1 MARDAGWSILPI
13 ANASN
18 QIAGSMP
25 FDKIDI
31 ESITEERRKSVAK
44 SIRTASGEELRK
56 LGDEVFHDLDD
67 PWREEFF
74 KFIEEHK
81 DATIYH
87 AIASDGVHMLY
98 CPDKDKGIWFVP
110 GLGKGILSPTGRQMM
125 TEAIKG
131 RS

>member
-1 MARDAGWSILPI
+1 
-13 ANASN
+13 
-18 QIAGSMP
+18 MP

-44 SIRTASGEELRK
+44 SIRAASGEELRK

-67 PWREEFF
+67 PWREELF
-74 KFIEEHK
+74 KFIEEHS

-87 AIASDGVHMLY
+87 AIASDAVHMLY
-98 CPDKDKGIWFVP
+98 CPDKDKGIWFLP
-110 GLGKGILSPTGRQMM
+110 GTGKGILSPAGRQMM
-125 TEAIKG
+125 REGIEG

>member
-1 MARDAGWSILPI
+1 MTHDCF
-13 ANASN
+13 
-18 QIAGSMP
+18 MP

-31 ESITEERRKSVAK
+31 DRILEERRKSVAK
-44 SIRTASGEELRK
+44 SVRAVSLEELKK

-81 DATIYH
+81 DSTIYH
-87 AIASDGVHMLY
+87 ATASDGVHMLY

-125 TEAIKG
+125 KEAAAG
-131 RS
+131 LS

>member
-1 MARDAGWSILPI
+1 LETSTKSWDDAAKGIPCHLIRSTSTAPTKSDANPSQNLSALP
-13 ANASN
+13 AL
-18 QIAGSMP
+18 
-25 FDKIDI
+25 
-31 ESITEERRKSVAK
+31 
-44 SIRTASGEELRK
+44 EELKK

-67 PWREEFF
+67 PWRDEFF

-98 CPDKDKGIWFVP
+98 CPDKDRGIWFLA
-110 GLGKGILSPTGRQMM
+110 GGGKAILSPTGRQMM
-125 TEAIKG
+125 KEAVGG

>member
-1 MARDAGWSILPI
+1 
-13 ANASN
+13 
-18 QIAGSMP
+18 MP

-31 ESITEERRKSVAK
+31 DIITEERRKSVAE
-44 SIRTASGEELRK
+44 SVHRAGFEELKK
-56 LGDEVFHDLDD
+56 LGDEVFHDSDD

-98 CPDKDKGIWFVP
+98 CREKDKGIWFVP

-125 TEAIKG
+125 REAIEG

>member
-1 MARDAGWSILPI
+1 
-13 ANASN
+13 
-18 QIAGSMP
+18 MP

-31 ESITEERRKSVAK
+31 DNITEERRKSVAK
-44 SIRTASGEELRK
+44 SIRAASIEELKK

-67 PWREEFF
+67 PWRDEFF
-74 KFIEEHK
+74 KFIEEHR
-81 DATIYH
+81 DSTIYH

-125 TEAIKG
+125 KEAIQAG
-131 RS
+131 H

>member
-1 MARDAGWSILPI
+1 
-13 ANASN
+13 
-18 QIAGSMP
+18 MP

-31 ESITEERRKSVAK
+31 ESIREQRRKSVAK

-74 KFIEEHK
+74 KFIEEHS

-87 AIASDGVHMLY
+87 TMASDGVHMLY
-98 CPDKDKGIWFVP
+98 CSDKDKGIWFLP
-110 GLGKGILSPTGRQMM
+110 GVGKGILLPTGRQMM
-125 TEAIKG
+125 KEAVG
-131 RS
+131 SRS

>member
-1 MARDAGWSILPI
+1 
-13 ANASN
+13 
-18 QIAGSMP
+18 MP

-44 SIRTASGEELRK
+44 SIRTATGKELRK
-56 LGDEVFHDLDD
+56 LGEEVFHDLDD
-67 PWREEFF
+67 PGRDEFF

-98 CPDKDKGIWFVP
+98 CPEQDKGIWFLP
-110 GLGKGILSPTGRQMM
+110 GAGKGILSPTGRQMM
-125 TEAIKG
+125 KEAVAG

>member
-1 MARDAGWSILPI
+1 
-13 ANASN
+13 
-18 QIAGSMP
+18 MP

-56 LGDEVFHDLDD
+56 LGAEVFHDLDD

-74 KFIEEHK
+74 KFVAEHS

-98 CPDKDKGIWFVP
+98 CPDKEKGIWFLL
-110 GLGKGILSPTGRQMM
+110 GSGKGILSPTGRQMM
-125 TEAIKG
+125 REAIQG